1 MSGAWGWIR
10 VSESYYCFC
19 YYFHYCKHD
28 VLDVILCLSRA
39 HRVAGNELIDYVRI
53 IKMRH
58 FDFD

>member
-1 MSGAWGWIR
+1 M
-10 VSESYYCFC
+10 SESYYCFC
-19 YYFHYCKHD
+19 HYFHYCKHD